1 MICPQ
6 HSDMDLASKQTETVL
21 DITARQIIAQIK
33 LQEQEKVQ
41 ESILNTI
48 SDSVVS
54 ENIERQNLPIV
65 EKEQDD
71 YINLQANLILYKEL
85 INEMRDKI
93 IYFKNC

>member
-1 MICPQ
+1 MLVICPQ
-6 HSDMDLASKQTETVL
+6 HSDMDLTSKQIEKVL

-54 ENIERQNLPIV
+54 ENIERQNLLIV
-65 EKEQDD
+65 GKE
-71 YINLQANLILYKEL
+71 
-85 INEMRDKI
+85 
-93 IYFKNC
+93 